1 MGPRV
6 KEKGLRWKGERTG
19 VGKKKKVMVERW
31 KGEGTCG
38 GKVKRDGVGKIGLN

>member
-19 VGKKKKVMVERW
+19 VGKKKRLWW
-31 KGEGTCG
+31 KG
-38 GKVKRDGVGKIGLN
+38 GKEKEHVVGR